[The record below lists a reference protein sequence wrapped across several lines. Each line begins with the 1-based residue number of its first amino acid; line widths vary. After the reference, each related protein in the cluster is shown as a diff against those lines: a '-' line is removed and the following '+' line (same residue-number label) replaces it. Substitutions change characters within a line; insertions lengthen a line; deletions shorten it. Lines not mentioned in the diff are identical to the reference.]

1 MARVTTE
8 SDCPGVIEASLIP
21 LPQSSAAIPRTEF
34 DLATE
39 LIRMAVDKS
48 TSAGDS
54 ADNEPE
60 STASDQ
66 AGQMCAAKADG
77 SQPTKLLEAAV
88 CHEPLP
94 TTDSSE
100 ELETIIASEADAV
113 LEAVPDK
120 IPDAVDFPEPH
131 TDSGL
136 EPWPNKETAC
146 IQPLSASDTTD
157 SVQSVGARP
166 TTRTDSQPLFPL
178 RPITRWQSESR
189 PSIFEIH
196 DDATFQIHVE
206 IVGEINKI
214 FQNNRL
220 QPIPP
225 HFFKDAYASMHG
237 HKTPLRWFSALFA
250 RKRDQAANTP
260 LCETTIRVVCDK
272 TAQAATESGDR
283 IPMIVAKLTTA
294 IREQGTFLALMVA
307 SALGIFRVSGSQQR
321 ISQILRPFNEPD
333 YGASW
338 TLDPECSLYDAADA
352 LKKFFRN
359 LREPLL
365 TTELHS
371 YFVSSLHIALERD
384 KIRAFQLLILLL
396 PKENISTLGYLLAF
410 LADIA
415 AVETNKMSAPNLG
428 KVFAPNLMRSGSRS
442 ESVEDYNDCAKVLTY
457 FIEGA
462 SCFQMKHVPV
472 SHILAPPENTTRK
485 TRKKSVL
492 RQTSLSVSHTK
503 TATTTGA
510 SSVRRKSVHF
520 NLAT

>member
-21 LPQSSAAIPRTEF
+21 LLQSSAAIPRTEF

-39 LIRMAVDKS
+39 LIRMAADQS

-54 ADNEPE
+54 ADNELE

-66 AGQMCAAKADG
+66 SGQMCAAKADG
-77 SQPTKLLEAAV
+77 SQPTKLLEAAG
-88 CHEPLP
+88 CHEPLL

-113 LEAVPDK
+113 LEAVPDR
-120 IPDAVDFPEPH
+120 IPDA
-131 TDSGL
+131 
-136 EPWPNKETAC
+136 
-146 IQPLSASDTTD
+146 
-157 SVQSVGARP
+157 
-166 TTRTDSQPLFPL
+166 
-178 RPITRWQSESR
+178 
-189 PSIFEIH
+189 IH

-214 FQNNRL
+214 FRNNRL
-220 QPIPP
+220 PPIPP

-237 HKTPLRWFSALFA
+237 HKTPLRWLSALFA
-250 RKRDQAANTP
+250 RKRDHAANTP
-260 LCETTIRVVCDK
+260 LCETTIRVICDK

-283 IPMIVAKLTTA
+283 VPMIVAKLTTA
-294 IREQGTFLALMVA
+294 IREQGTFLALTVA

-333 YGASW
+333 YGAS
-338 TLDPECSLYDAADA
+338 CLYDAADA

-415 AVETNKMSAPNLG
+415 AVETNKMPAPNLG

-503 TATTTGA
+503 TATTDGA
-510 SSVRRKSVHF
+510 GSVRRKSVHF